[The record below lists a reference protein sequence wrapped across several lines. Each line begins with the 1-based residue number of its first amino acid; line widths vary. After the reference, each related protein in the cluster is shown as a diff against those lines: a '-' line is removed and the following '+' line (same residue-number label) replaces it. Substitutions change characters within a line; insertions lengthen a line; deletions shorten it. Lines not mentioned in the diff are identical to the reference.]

1 LIITA
6 TLPPTLTPRPS
17 ETPLPPPPQ
26 PTVAPVQGTTSTQVN
41 VRSEP
46 STAGEVLGIIPANT
60 KVEITGTD
68 PGGNWWQIIYEAGA
82 DGIGWVA
89 AQYIETATKPEV
101 PMIGGGETN
110 PDAGKSAIVIQQ
122 LNIRSGPGTSFDS
135 LGILNANDVVT
146 LTGRNS
152 NSTWFQVSFESGPN
166 GTGWVNAGFVK
177 MDHADVPASMDNDSA
192 DSPIK
197 TVIFD
202 RAGTNTL
209 IYNGNVSAPTG
220 DMEDWIAVTPYDD
233 IVYARI
239 ECSGSNLIIAGILG
253 SETNLLCN
261 DAVRSIPVQ
270 DGTAFLV
277 HIRAVPSSDRLEYAS
292 YILTIKA
299 SP

>member
-1 LIITA
+1 
-6 TLPPTLTPRPS
+6 
-17 ETPLPPPPQ
+17 
-26 PTVAPVQGTTSTQVN
+26 
-41 VRSEP
+41 
-46 STAGEVLGIIPANT
+46 
-60 KVEITGTD
+60 
-68 PGGNWWQIIYEAGA
+68 
-82 DGIGWVA
+82 
-89 AQYIETATKPEV
+89 
-101 PMIGGGETN
+101 MIGGGETN

-152 NSTWFQVSFESGPN
+152 NSTWFQVSFESGPS

-177 MDHADVPASMDNDSA
+177 TDHVDALPIVADSGEVVGTGTPVDTALPPTSTIVPAPMDNDSA

-270 DGTAFLV
+270 GGTAFLV
-277 HIRAVPSSDRLEYAS
+277 HIRAVPSSNRLEYAS